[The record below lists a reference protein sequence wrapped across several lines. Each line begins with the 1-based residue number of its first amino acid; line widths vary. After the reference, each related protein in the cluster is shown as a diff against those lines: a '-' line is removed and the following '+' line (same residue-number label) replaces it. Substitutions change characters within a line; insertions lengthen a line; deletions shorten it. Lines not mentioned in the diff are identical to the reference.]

1 MYRVIFLAYIL
12 QHCALKIF
20 ASSAEYDR
28 ELSVYRRI
36 ARELS
41 SYQDLP
47 LSRLVCPLELTKSN
61 KRGSLKVPPHAGA
74 LVVCPLAD
82 GTLSELTY
90 NCCDA
95 FRVAH
100 SVLRALT
107 ALHEL
112 DICHADMSNSN
123 VLIMFAQP
131 IQVSCYSV
139 LLPITHTF

>member
-1 MYRVIFLAYIL
+1 M
-12 QHCALKIF
+12 QNCALKIF

-47 LSRLVCPLELTKSN
+47 LSRLVFPLELTKSR
-61 KRGSLKVPPHAGA
+61 KLESPPHAGA
-74 LVVCPLAD
+74 LVVNPLAD
-82 GTLSELTY
+82 GTLSELSY
-90 NCCDA
+90 NCGDA

-100 SVLRALT
+100 SMLRALT

-112 DICHADMSNSN
+112 GVCHADMSNTN
-123 VLIMFAQP
+123 VLILFNQP
-131 IQVSCYSV
+131 IEV
-139 LLPITHTF
+139 